1 MIYTITQELATLLN
15 MIEAEEIPEEAV
27 ADTLQSVVSEWEK
40 NADDLLSYIK
50 NLRATALDIKAEEE
64 ALAKRRKSKEKL
76 AERLSQAITDAMQA
90 VGRGSYESS
99 RHKVT
104 FRRSERLVV
113 TDEEQLLSFLYGNH
127 PEAIKVNEHIT
138 YDKDSIKAMLRDG
151 IEVKGAEIE
160 SRQNIQIK

>member
-15 MIEAEEIPEEAV
+15 MIEMEEIPEEAV
-27 ADTLQSVVSEWEK
+27 ADTLQSVVAEWEK

-50 NLRATALDIKAEEE
+50 NLRATALEIKAEED

-90 VGRGSYESS
+90 IGRGSYESS

-104 FRRSERLVV
+104 FRHSERLVV

-127 PEAIKVNEHIT
+127 PEAIKVSEHVSF
-138 YDKDSIKAMLRDG
+138 DKDSIKAMLRDG

>member
-15 MIEAEEIPEEAV
+15 MIEMEEIPEEAV
-27 ADTLQSVVSEWEK
+27 ADTLQSVVAEWEK

-50 NLRATALDIKAEEE
+50 NLRATALEIKAEEE

-90 VGRGSYESS
+90 IGRGSYESS

-127 PEAIKVNEHIT
+127 PEAIKVNENIT